1 MELQAVNQLLTW
13 HTCRVQYK
21 VSKWS
26 SDKALLSSTPTVHI
40 RDVYSLLD
48 CYCEGASFQQGLGL
62 LVAGPSCGDAC
73 PADSS

>member
-1 MELQAVNQLLTW
+1 MELQALNQVLSW

-21 VSKWS
+21 ITQCS
-26 SDKALLSSTPTVHI
+26 SDKALLSSTSTCHFG
-40 RDVYSLLD
+40 DVYSLLD
-48 CYCEGASFQQGLGL
+48 CYYEGASFQQGPGL